1 MTNPVKL
8 EFVALDIFGYNYLSW
23 FLHVILNL
31 SANSLKDTIDLENNP
46 RCLTKCQTNYL
57 SKTSHP

>member
-23 FLHVILNL
+23 FLDVILNL
-31 SANSLKDTIDLENNP
+31 SANIKDTINLENNP

-57 SKTSHP
+57 S